1 MTPWLSQAIGR
12 SASTH
17 FVLACFTDGLGGPQ
31 SAPTLTSPRFTPTV
45 GHGTDTLAQH
55 GGHQPGDRH
64 VVGVGPDPD
73 QDRAAPSDRLEDG
86 SKATY
91 RVSAEHLAAFA
102 ARYSKILDARDVGE
116 D

>member
-1 MTPWLSQAIGR
+1 
-12 SASTH
+12 
-17 FVLACFTDGLGGPQ
+17 
-31 SAPTLTSPRFTPTV
+31 
-45 GHGTDTLAQH
+45 
-55 GGHQPGDRH
+55 
-64 VVGVGPDPD
+64 VGPDPD